1 MGTFNTYVVKSPIIH
16 LGTTGVSLKKGQI
29 VESDGLTVRVDD
41 RELKVPAFNGAIK
54 AGWVTPSDGKPPSP
68 EHTPSPATEKKYKV
82 LKEEDSEVRPIYRDK
97 VSEGE
102 EPEVR
107 PIHKSSV
114 ATEIGQQGE
123 RVVARIKTSAKGD
136 RIQVGVT
143 DKAVVKG
150 IEESPLNVE
159 RVAKATGDVEKT
171 TVGDSLEEVLPHAEV
186 AGKFEDFV
194 VEPEVPEPKKKETFK
209 DSEIRRYKAEVLK
222 VVYPGVKYDC
232 SAAWRTRVKV
242 ILASCKGDSIMMKA
256 FLSIEL
262 PTVVKEVK
270 RRL

>member
-16 LGTTGVSLKKGQI
+16 LGTTGVSLKKGQV
-29 VESDGLTVRVDD
+29 VESDGLIVRVEDK
-41 RELKVPAFNGAIK
+41 ELKVPAFNGAIK
-54 AGWVTPSDGKPPSP
+54 AGWLIPSDGKPPSP

-97 VSEGE
+97 VSKEG

-107 PIHKSSV
+107 PSRKGV
-114 ATEIGQQGE
+114 ATEIGQQDE

-150 IEESPLNVE
+150 IEESPLKVE
-159 RVAKATGDVEKT
+159 RVAKATGDVEET

-242 ILASCKGDSIMMKA
+242 ILASCKGDPIMTKA